1 MTRGEGEDVGH
12 VDDFSTV
19 VLQRL
24 SYGPNAMGEISHM
37 IRGFQARG
45 ARVLYELDDD
55 LWRNQ
60 MTRAAGPL
68 YLPRPL
74 RKAVENGMSKLI
86 GMCNAV
92 IVSTEDLGREV
103 ARRANRKV
111 HVIPNAV
118 TASLC
123 EVPGRPHDGV
133 RIGWVGSLSHQLEG
147 DFAPLLPALRRLLAE
162 RPDVTLVFMGHR
174 PPGTEG
180 WPRVEH
186 HAWVPVETYYAK
198 LAQLGLDCFVAP
210 LADTRFNAA
219 KSASKLYEAAALG
232 LPIIASPHGP
242 YRDQEAIVS
251 GYATS
256 ADEWHALLARLV
268 HNPGARRADGAAAR
282 ATVRQHHTMDQTGP
296 LWERLL
302 IGVHTEPLT
311 VG

>member
-1 MTRGEGEDVGH
+1 MGH
-12 VDDFSTV
+12 VDDFSAV

-24 SYGPNAMGEISHM
+24 SYGPNAMGEIGHM
-37 IRGFQARG
+37 IRGFQSRG

-60 MTRAAGPL
+60 MTRASGPL

-86 GMCNAV
+86 GMCDAV

-103 ARRANRKV
+103 ARRANRHV
-111 HVIPNAV
+111 HVIDNAV
-118 TASLC
+118 PESLC
-123 EVPGRPHDGV
+123 EKTVRPHDGI
-133 RIGWVGSLSHQLEG
+133 RIGWVGSMSHQLEG
-147 DFAPLLPALRRLLAE
+147 DFAPLLPALRRVVE
-162 RPDVTLVFMGHR
+162 SHPSVMLVFMGYR

-186 HAWVPVETYYAK
+186 HAWVPIDAYYTK
-198 LAQLGLDCFVAP
+198 LAELGLDLFVAP
-210 LADTRFNAA
+210 LADTRFNEA

-242 YRDQEAIVS
+242 YRDQEGIVS
-251 GYATS
+251 AYATTQ
-256 ADEWHALLARLV
+256 AEWEAVLHLYLTNAGR
-268 HNPGARRADGAAAR
+268 RRAEGAAAC
-282 ATVRQHHTMDQTGP
+282 AYVRRHHTMEQTGP

-302 IGVHTEPLT
+302 IGVNTEPLA